1 MLTLP
6 ITIYTLAV
14 LLSAFVLSIYL
25 VPKVKRIVCVKH
37 LMDDPN
43 HRSSHIISTPSLGG
57 IAFYIIFIFG
67 LYFNDQYDEFHVSM
81 SLLPG
86 ITLMFFLGLKDD
98 LVGVSSRLK
107 FRSQILACAFVL
119 FHYKFEI
126 ESFHG
131 FFGIF
136 NMPIWVSGPLA
147 LLIMLTIINAYNLV
161 DGIDG
166 LAASIGVVT
175 LASFAFLFF
184 WIGHNFLALM
194 AVTMIGALLGFLY
207 FNLSVNKKI
216 FMGDTGS
223 LVLGFL
229 IAVMSIRL
237 LAMDSG
243 LEKLPF
249 SPKYIPVLM
258 GIIVLIPLFDVIRVF
273 IIRISQ
279 GKSPL
284 SADRIHIHHII
295 TDRFKWSHRRT
306 AFLIS
311 LLSFKI
317 TLCSLILIL
326 SGFEFSI
333 LVLFLIMVVVTM
345 TVFLH
350 VWRVSTLLDKK
361 KHFDKNSV

>member
-25 VPKVKRIVCVKH
+25 VPKVKHIVYVKQ
-37 LMDDPN
+37 LMDEPN
-43 HRSSHIISTPSLGG
+43 QRSSHTKSTPSLGG
-57 IAFYIIFIFG
+57 ITFYIIFIFG
-67 LYFNDQYDEFHVSM
+67 LYFNDQFDEFNVSM

-98 LVGVSSRLK
+98 LVGLSPRLK
-107 FRSQILACAFVL
+107 FIGQIIACAFVL

-136 NMPIWVSGPLA
+136 NMPIWVSSPLA

-166 LAASIGVVT
+166 LAASISTVT

-184 WIGHNFLALM
+184 WIGHDFLALM

-207 FNLSVNKKI
+207 FNLSVSKKI

-229 IAVMSIRL
+229 IAAMSIRL
-237 LAMDSG
+237 LALDSG
-243 LEKLPF
+243 LDRLPF
-249 SPKYIPVLM
+249 SPKYVPVLM
-258 GIIVLIPLFDVIRVF
+258 GVIILIPLFDVIRVF
-273 IIRISQ
+273 TIRILQ

-295 TDRFKWSHRRT
+295 IDRFKWSHRRT
-306 AFLIS
+306 AFVIS

-317 TLCSLILIL
+317 TLCSLVLIW
-326 SGFEFSI
+326 SGFEFSA
-333 LVLFLIMVVVTM
+333 LVFFLIMIVVAM
-345 TVFLH
+345 TVSLH
-350 VWRVSTLLDKK
+350 IWRKGTS
-361 KHFDKNSV
+361 

>member
-6 ITIYTLAV
+6 ITIYTLAI
-14 LLSAFVLSIYL
+14 LLGAFALSIYL
-25 VPKVKRIVCVKH
+25 VPKVKHIVYVKH
-37 LMDDPN
+37 LMDEPN
-43 HRSSHIISTPSLGG
+43 HRSSHTRSTPSLGG
-57 IAFYIIFIFG
+57 IAFYMIFVFG
-67 LYFNDQYDEFHVSM
+67 LYFNDSFDEFNVSM
-81 SLLPG
+81 SILPG
-86 ITLMFFLGLKDD
+86 ITLVFFLGLKDD
-98 LVGVSSRLK
+98 LVGLRPRIK
-107 FRSQILACAFVL
+107 FMGQILACAFVL

-136 NMPIWVSGPLA
+136 NMPIWISGPLA

-166 LAASIGVVT
+166 LAASIGTVT
-175 LASFAFLFF
+175 LASFSFLFF
-184 WIGHNFLALM
+184 WIGHDFLALT

-229 IAVMSIRL
+229 IAAMSIRL
-237 LAMDSG
+237 LALNTG

-258 GIIVLIPLFDVIRVF
+258 GIIILVPLFDVIRVF
-273 IIRISQ
+273 TIRIIQ
-279 GKSPL
+279 GKSPM

-295 TDRFKWSHRRT
+295 IDRFKWSHRRT
-306 AFLIS
+306 AFVIS

-317 TLCSLILIL
+317 TLCSLVLIWA
-326 SGFEFSI
+326 GFEFSV
-333 LVLFLIMVVVTM
+333 LVLFLIMVVVAM
-345 TVFLH
+345 AVLLH
-350 VWRVSTLLDKK
+350 VWRVSTLRC
-361 KHFDKNSV
+361 

>member
-6 ITIYTLAV
+6 ITIYALAV
-14 LLSAFVLSIYL
+14 LLSSCLLSIYF
-25 VPKVKRIVCVKH
+25 VPKVKRIVYIKH
-37 LMDDPN
+37 LMDEPN
-43 HRSSHIISTPSLGG
+43 HRSSHIQSTPSLGG
-57 IAFYIIFIFG
+57 IAFYIIFVFG
-67 LYFNDQYDEFHVSM
+67 LYFNDKFDEFNVSM
-81 SLLPG
+81 SILPG

-98 LVGVSSRLK
+98 LVGLSARVKLMG
-107 FRSQILACAFVL
+107 QILSCGFVL

-126 ESFHG
+126 DSFHG

-136 NMPIWVSGPLA
+136 DMPIWISVPLA

-166 LAASIGVVT
+166 LAASIGTVT

-184 WIGHNFLALM
+184 WIGHDFLALT

-229 IAVMSIRL
+229 IAALSIRL
-237 LAMDSG
+237 LALNTG

-249 SPKYIPVLM
+249 NPKYIPVLM
-258 GIIVLIPLFDVIRVF
+258 GIIILVPLFDVIRVF
-273 IIRISQ
+273 TIRIIQ

-284 SADRIHIHHII
+284 TADRIHIHHII
-295 TDRFKWSHRRT
+295 IDRFKWSHRRT
-306 AFLIS
+306 AFVIS

-317 TLCSLILIL
+317 TLCSLVLIWV
-326 SGFEFSI
+326 GFEFSI
-333 LVLFLIMVVVTM
+333 LVLFLIMVVFAM
-345 TVFLH
+345 TVLLH
-350 VWRVSTLLDKK
+350 IWRKSNEELSRVLVAKK
-361 KHFDKNSV
+361 